1 MIDSELSLY
10 KYSRFIIS
18 FESKAHILNMSSR
31 KQIWG
36 QHGIVV
42 FSGTLCKSRMIILS
56 LQYHVLKLVL
66 LRLQEAIDKADG
78 ERK

>member
-1 MIDSELSLY
+1 
-10 KYSRFIIS
+10 
-18 FESKAHILNMSSR
+18 MSSR

-36 QHGIVV
+36 QHGTVV

-56 LQYHVLKLVL
+56 LQYHVLKLLL